1 MTGTRLIVL
10 EKRISDLI
18 KIIESLKSVIND
30 INDRVKTL
38 EEIEEMN
45 REPESHSEKQLGEMM
60 KRRFPQ
66 LKEEKGCGK
75 VVNPKYWGI
84 TCGDINPFDDKI
96 FLCDNCEK
104 RGEQNE

>member
-45 REPESHSEKQLGEMM
+45 REPESHSEKQLNEMLE
-60 KRRFPQ
+60 RQIARQ
-66 LKEEKGCGK
+66 EDSE
-75 VVNPKYWGI
+75 
-84 TCGDINPFDDKI
+84 
-96 FLCDNCEK
+96 
-104 RGEQNE
+104 GEQKW